1 MLRQTPVRDLLT
13 ARFNAARCSSI
24 AGIIEAGR
32 VVVEGNER
40 LPHGEFT
47 HWVEHDLKLG
57 GGNFGAR
64 TAQMFMHLARNAIL
78 ANPNHWFA
86 FPPSWRTLYELS
98 KIRPKT
104 RLQQL
109 IGSGKIYPGMTREE
123 AIELRTG
130 RQQQPGKLI
139 VSTIIAQLLRQSEA
153 LSDAA
158 LLRDLRQPSQYHP
171 GQTGAVGAAPHPS
184 GQTLAGQGKVKTFV
198 NYYGGKWRVAR
209 DYGPPQRQHVIEP
222 FAGSPATR
230 PIGSQNKSR

>member
-1 MLRQTPVRDLLT
+1 MPIHPT
-13 ARFNAARCSSI
+13 AIVDPKARVAETAEIGPYCI
-24 AGIIEAGR
+24 LGPE
-32 VVVEGNER
+32 VEI
-40 LPHGEFT
+40 
-47 HWVEHDLKLG
+47 
-57 GGNFGAR
+57 GAR

-158 LLRDLRQPSQYHP
+158 LLRDLRSHHSITPAKLAQL
-171 GQTGAVGAAPHPS
+171 GQRLTQVAKRWR
-184 GQTLAGQGKVKTFV
+184 GKAK
-198 NYYGGKWRVAR
+198 
-209 DYGPPQRQHVIEP
+209 
-222 FAGSPATR
+222 
-230 PIGSQNKSR
+230 